1 MKQPPLDVLRNEPL
15 PEIAAALRQCAPRI
29 LSIWRERVLE
39 VLPHADELTRRQL
52 DDSIPRLLQQ
62 LADALE
68 AEHDRPTDRMIA
80 DAPAHGETRFHQEF
94 NINELMIDYQV
105 LRRTVI
111 EQLFAQLKRPM
122 TEHETIG
129 LHSGLD
135 VAMRQ
140 AAAEFAKHLSDEI
153 SSEAETMSKYLSFLS
168 HDLRG
173 GLNGAILMIEVLKR
187 DLANEPKFASS
198 MDDLDIVRRSML
210 ETVATMDRFLHAERL
225 RRGKMPVRI
234 GEVDLNELLAHVV
247 RNASYQLT
255 DHKSRV
261 ELDVGEPATIQ
272 GDRDALVIIL
282 QNLLSNAIKYSGGK
296 PVKIATRPRTGGG
309 ARISV
314 IDQGPGIAPE
324 KMQVLFAP
332 FTRGETYGKK
342 GVGLGLTI
350 ARQAATLLNGELSA
364 ESQLGKG
371 AAFHVDLPPV
381 GTHANSAKG

>member
-1 MKQPPLDVLRNEPL
+1 
-15 PEIAAALRQCAPRI
+15 
-29 LSIWRERVLE
+29 
-39 VLPHADELTRRQL
+39 
-52 DDSIPRLLQQ
+52 
-62 LADALE
+62 
-68 AEHDRPTDRMIA
+68 
-80 DAPAHGETRFHQEF
+80 
-94 NINELMIDYQV
+94 MIDYQI

-111 EQLFAQLKRPM
+111 EELPEQLKRPM
-122 TEHETIG
+122 TDRESIG
-129 LHSGLD
+129 LHSGID

-140 AAAEFAKHLSDEI
+140 GATEFAKHLSDEI

-198 MDDLDIVRRSML
+198 MDDLDVVRRSML

-225 RRGKMPVRI
+225 RRGKMQVKI
-234 GEVDLNELLAHVV
+234 GEVELKELLAHVV
-247 RNASYQLT
+247 RNAHYQLSEY
-255 DHKSRV
+255 KSGV
-261 ELDVGEPATIQ
+261 ELDVAEPSTIQ

-282 QNLLSNAIKYSGGK
+282 QNLLSNAVKYSGGK
-296 PVKIATRPRTGGG
+296 SVKIATRPRSDGGV
-309 ARISV
+309 RISV

-350 ARQAATLLNGELSA
+350 ARQAATLLGGQVTA
-364 ESQLGKG
+364 ESTLGAG
-371 AAFHVDLPPV
+371 ATFHLDLPPSK
-381 GTHANSAKG
+381 AEKK